1 LRVKLNKT
9 QLTDKIFACWLG
21 KNIGGTMGFP
31 YEGTREILDISGYA
45 TPKGEPLPNDDLDLQ
60 LAWLSIIERFGI
72 DTFNANRLAQAWQ
85 LLITPNWAEYGI
97 SKKNLEVGLL
107 PPLSGE
113 FQNDKWKNSN
123 GAWIRS
129 ELWACLA
136 PGFPNIAIK
145 YALMD
150 ASIDHGLGEGT
161 YAEMFTAA
169 LQSMAFVET
178 DTRVI
183 IETAL
188 TYIPADCRVA
198 KCIRCVLEEYDK
210 KTPYKD
216 VRNMLVE
223 MTKDIGWFQA
233 PQDLGFVTIGLLYG
247 EGDFKKSMI
256 YTINCGDDTD
266 CTGGTLGSIMGLIGG
281 TAIIPEDWREYIG
294 DRIVQYCVNG
304 QYAHWLPKTCA
315 DLTERVIKTIPK
327 MLEHHNVEVEFTD
340 GELEYNKEE
349 ALKILSNYSANFFNR
364 SRFSFDITDFF
375 DLNATVEYETEPVI
389 KAGEEFKFSIKFTQ
403 LIGDKTVFGFM
414 DIPLPEGWTA
424 KYNKTVTIVKEGDL
438 FEVESQN
445 PGGIKQNIVEIT
457 IIPGENIQPVNKLY
471 IHIDRQAHGIP
482 FVIPITLIG

>member
-1 LRVKLNKT
+1 MRVKLNKT

-198 KCIRCVLEEYDK
+198 KCIR
-210 KTPYKD
+210 
-216 VRNMLVE
+216 
-223 MTKDIGWFQA
+223 
-233 PQDLGFVTIGLLYG
+233 
-247 EGDFKKSMI
+247 
-256 YTINCGDDTD
+256 
-266 CTGGTLGSIMGLIGG
+266 
-281 TAIIPEDWREYIG
+281 
-294 DRIVQYCVNG
+294 
-304 QYAHWLPKTCA
+304 
-315 DLTERVIKTIPK
+315 
-327 MLEHHNVEVEFTD
+327 
-340 GELEYNKEE
+340 
-349 ALKILSNYSANFFNR
+349 
-364 SRFSFDITDFF
+364 
-375 DLNATVEYETEPVI
+375 
-389 KAGEEFKFSIKFTQ
+389 
-403 LIGDKTVFGFM
+403 
-414 DIPLPEGWTA
+414 
-424 KYNKTVTIVKEGDL
+424 
-438 FEVESQN
+438 
-445 PGGIKQNIVEIT
+445 
-457 IIPGENIQPVNKLY
+457 
-471 IHIDRQAHGIP
+471 
-482 FVIPITLIG
+482 